1 MFQKSIFNG
10 LFCSFVLYLFGN
22 QLIRVSQKIVV
33 LLANNYV
40 IDEWVYSIFE
50 HHFSGRMAV
59 LYEEQLTSEQINQL
73 DCDILITNIIPFD
86 YSIEKQPQVFFA

>member
-1 MFQKSIFNG
+1 
-10 LFCSFVLYLFGN
+10 
-22 QLIRVSQKIVV
+22 VV

-59 LYEEQLTSEQINQL
+59 LYEEQLTSEQITQL

-86 YSIEKQPQVFFA
+86 YSIEKQPQVFFLPKYIGYKEAIKMVVSILNEELEDFVCV